1 VGLALLC
8 ILLVLLPLYLLRPV
22 DHLVWK
28 LKEVYEKGFNKK
40 VELKKGHEMKQLEEI
55 VEKIVD
61 ELKNR
66 DGVN

>member
-1 VGLALLC
+1 
-8 ILLVLLPLYLLRPV
+8 LRPV
-22 DHLVWK
+22 DHLVCK